1 MLFELWGAFS
11 TPWLAWPPSTAGLFL
26 LGLYLLLLGVGA
38 VRYGAKWRAITQRQW
53 LLTLAFALAAVIAS
67 QLLLVNVPTNN
78 LLPPIDTAA
87 SPVNIWHVIGFV
99 PVLLAAFFLP
109 TPLVV
114 LVGLASGLG
123 RAGWQSHQL
132 LELFHFGLAAWLA
145 VWMLQNRYKGRLF
158 TAVRTPLIASIAP
171 LVILLPLLSALAAYV
186 YAPATATTLAVLDLA
201 LSVFQAQLLVALLEG
216 LSAGLIVQLL
226 WWARPDWRL
235 RTRTLVTSPFD
246 RTLRN
251 RLLSRFILYSLV
263 LAVSLALAVFVSS
276 LQFSRNLIIDQMA
289 NEASTVI
296 NRIPQFRNVRQNLLI
311 EFQND
316 AALTAPQLDDA
327 ASETLRQIFRTG
339 SFYRRLL
346 LVERAPSGELFITSF
361 FPNELSDDL
370 GLNQVEKSAI
380 ERALALNAP
389 VMSEATAVDGSRSS
403 VAMVVPINT
412 PPDAPQRAL
421 VGRVNEVSLNDL
433 LVGLDE
439 ASGMTTGFIVD
450 QLGRVVVHP
459 NPDALLSTW
468 TIPAA
473 PERLL
478 RGENPRSGIAYEGR
492 DSLLNTREIVY
503 TIEAADPRWSVVIT
517 TPYEAV
523 LGLALSTSTSIILV
537 LVVATAVFCIILIIL
552 VQGITR
558 PLNELVEASR
568 SIAVGNYNTPIAT
581 ASDDEVGQLGQAYE
595 QMQKSLRRRMEEL
608 SLLLNISQSIAGSLN
623 VSEGIPTVLQG
634 SLRGTGALGARM
646 VVISPSSGYPLTFG
660 EGPMADRMSLYDRKV
675 MALLRQE
682 RELILHNVAG
692 IKAALE
698 LSDEETA
705 QLPFK
710 ALTAF
715 ALYSPNRFQGVF
727 WLVFR
732 RENSLAQTELDLLRT
747 LAGQAAVL
755 VENARLYATSEGGR
769 RRLSAVLSST
779 TDAVIVTDS
788 TDRILIINPAM
799 EHSFG
804 LKATEARNR
813 LVRDVITNAELAAAL
828 STSNSSGGVSTLEVP
843 LENGRTYFANAST
856 IYTNDGQ
863 ILGRVAVLHDITQM
877 KELDEMKSNFVQMVS
892 HDLRSPL
899 TYMNGFM
906 SMLPMVGD
914 LNEKQTDYLEKIQRG
929 IDQMNDLIKNLLDL
943 GRLEAGL
950 DLMRSSVRLD
960 TMISS
965 IADDLRPM
973 AEESHIKLVVERP
986 VKLPYLSLDNALVRQ
1001 AITNL
1006 VTNAF
1011 KYAPDSETI
1020 TIRADVQKNRSGQD
1034 EVVVSV
1040 TDQGPG
1046 IAPQDQLQLFEKFQR
1061 VKQRE
1066 NIKVKGSGL
1075 GLAIVKSVAER
1086 HGGRAWVKS
1095 DVGQGSTFY
1104 LSFPHEPVD
1113 FGAM

>member
-1 MLFELWGAFS
+1 
-11 TPWLAWPPSTAGLFL
+11 
-26 LGLYLLLLGVGA
+26 
-38 VRYGAKWRAITQRQW
+38 
-53 LLTLAFALAAVIAS
+53 
-67 QLLLVNVPTNN
+67 NN

-87 SPVNIWHVIGFV
+87 SPVNIWHVVGFV

-123 RAGWQSHQL
+123 RAGWQSHQV
-132 LELFHFGLAAWLA
+132 LEIFHLGLAAWFA
-145 VWMLQNRYKGRLF
+145 AWMLRNRYKGRIF
-158 TAVRTPLIASIAP
+158 TAVRWPLFASTVA
-171 LVILLPLLSALAAYV
+171 LVTCLPLFSALAAYV
-186 YAPATATTLAVLDLA
+186 YAPASASPLSVLDLS
-201 LSVFQAQLLVALLEG
+201 LSVFQAQLAVAILEG
-216 LSAGLIVQLL
+216 LSAGLIVQLFL
-226 WWARPDWRL
+226 WAGVLKPSWQTNPA
-235 RTRTLVTSPFD
+235 TLTTSPFD

-251 RLLSRFILYSLV
+251 RLLSRFILYSLL
-263 LAVSLALAVFVSS
+263 LALSLALAVFVSS
-276 LQFSRNLIIDQMA
+276 LRVSRNLIIDQMA
-289 NEASTVI
+289 NEAQTVI
-296 NRIPQFRNVRQNLLI
+296 DRIPLFRNTRQNLLI
-311 EFQND
+311 EFQTD
-316 AALTAPQLDDA
+316 DTLTAVSPTTEA
-327 ASETLRQIFRTG
+327 TNTLRQIFRTG

-346 LVERAPSGELFITSF
+346 LVERDANGELFIVSF
-361 FPNELSDDL
+361 FPSEINDEFA
-370 GLNQVEKSAI
+370 LNKVEKDSI
-380 ERALALNAP
+380 ERALTLNAP

-403 VAMVVPINT
+403 VAMVVPLNT
-412 PPDAPQRAL
+412 NPGDPQRAL

-433 LVGLDE
+433 LTGLDDTD
-439 ASGMTTGFIVD
+439 GTKTGFIVD
-450 QLGRVVVHP
+450 ELGRVVAHP
-459 NPDALLSTW
+459 ELDALLSTW
-468 TIPAA
+468 QIPAE
-473 PERLL
+473 PERPL
-478 RGENPRSGIAYEGR
+478 RGDNMREGIAYEGR
-492 DSLLNTREIVY
+492 DGLLNTRQLVY
-503 TIEAADPRWSVVIT
+503 TIRAADPNWSVVVT
-517 TPYEAV
+517 TPYETV
-523 LGLALSTSTSIILV
+523 LGLALSTSVSIIVV
-537 LVVATAVFCIILIIL
+537 LIIATAVFCIVLIIL
-552 VQGITR
+552 AQGITR
-558 PLNELVEASR
+558 PLNELVDASR
-568 SIAVGNYNTPIAT
+568 RIAAGDYNTPIAT
-581 ASDDEVGQLGQAYE
+581 TSDDEIGELGQAYE

-660 EGPMADRMSLYDRKV
+660 EGPMADRMSLYDRRV
-675 MALLRQE
+675 MALLRQN
-682 RELILHNVAG
+682 RELILHSVRD
-692 IKAALE
+692 IQTALE
-698 LSDEETA
+698 LSDADAA

-732 RENSLAQTELDLLRT
+732 RENSLDQTELDLLRT

-799 EHSFG
+799 ERSFN
-804 LKATEARNR
+804 LNASEARNR
-813 LVRDVITNAELAAAL
+813 LVRDVIHNGELAAAL
-828 STSNSSGGVSTLEVP
+828 STSNSADGVNTLEVP
-843 LENGRTYFANAST
+843 LENGQTFFANAST

-914 LNEKQTDYLEKIQRG
+914 MNEKQIEYLDKIQRG
-929 IDQMNDLIKNLLDL
+929 IDQMNSLIKNLLDL

-950 DLMRSSVRLD
+950 DLMRSPVRLD
-960 TMISS
+960 TMISG
-965 IADDLRPM
+965 IADDLQPM
-973 AEESHIKLVVERP
+973 AEESNIKLVVERP
-986 VKLPYLSLDNALVRQ
+986 VKLPYLNLDNALVRQ

-1011 KYAPDSETI
+1011 KYAPDSPTI
-1020 TIRADVQKNRSGQD
+1020 VIRADVKPGPTGEN
-1034 EVVVSV
+1034 EVVISV
-1040 TDQGPG
+1040 TDKGPG
-1046 IAPQDQLQLFEKFQR
+1046 IAPQDQIQLFEKFQR
-1061 VKQRE
+1061 VKQRG

-1086 HGGRAWVKS
+1086 HGGRAWVTS
-1095 DVGQGSTFY
+1095 AVGKGSTFY
-1104 LSFPHEPVD
+1104 LSFPYEPVD
-1113 FGAM
+1113 FGSM

>member
-1 MLFELWGAFS
+1 M
-11 TPWLAWPPSTAGLFL
+11 
-26 LGLYLLLLGVGA
+26 
-38 VRYGAKWRAITQRQW
+38 
-53 LLTLAFALAAVIAS
+53 TLAFAFAAVIAS
-67 QLLLVNVPTNN
+67 QFLLANVPTNN

-87 SPVNIWHVIGFV
+87 TPVNIWHVIGFV

-114 LVGLASGLG
+114 LIGLASGLG
-123 RAGWQSHQL
+123 RAGWQSHQV
-132 LELFHFGLAAWLA
+132 LEIFHFGFAAWFA
-145 VWMLQNRYKGRLF
+145 VWMLQNNYKRWLF
-158 TAVRTPLIASIAP
+158 TAVRLPLIASVVP
-171 LVILLPLLSALAAYV
+171 LTMLLPLFSALAAYV
-186 YAPATATTLAVLDLA
+186 YAPATATNLSVLDLS
-201 LSVFQAQLLVALLEG
+201 LSVFQAQLFVALLEG
-216 LSAGLIVQLL
+216 VSAGLIVQLL
-226 WWARPDWRL
+226 WWARPEWRI
-235 RTRTLVTSPFD
+235 RPTGLVSSPFD

-251 RLLSRFILYSLV
+251 RLLSRFILYSLL
-263 LAVSLALAVFVSS
+263 LALTLALAVFVSS
-276 LQFSRNLIIDQMA
+276 LRFSRNLIIDQMA
-289 NEASTVI
+289 NEASTIVS
-296 NRIPQFRNVRQNLLI
+296 RIPLFRNVRQNLLI

-316 AALTAPQLDDA
+316 PTLAVTPLADSADN
-327 ASETLRQIFRTG
+327 TLRQIFRTG

-346 LVERAPSGELFITSF
+346 LVERTPSGDLFIASY
-361 FPNELSDDL
+361 FPPDISNDL

-403 VAMVVPINT
+403 VAVVMPINT
-412 PPDAPQRAL
+412 PPDAPQRVL
-421 VGRVNEVSLNDL
+421 VGRINEVSLNDL
-433 LVGLDE
+433 LVGLDDP
-439 ASGMTTGFIVD
+439 SGTTTGFVVD
-450 QLGRVVVHP
+450 ELGRVIVHP

-478 RGENPRSGIAYEGR
+478 RGENTRTGLAYEGR

-503 TIEAADPRWSVVIT
+503 TIDAADPRWSVVVT
-517 TPYEAV
+517 TPYETV
-523 LGLALSTSTSIILV
+523 LGLALNTSTSIMAV
-537 LVVATAVFCIILIIL
+537 LVVATAVFCLVLIFL
-552 VQGITR
+552 AQSITQ

-568 SIAVGNYNTPIAT
+568 RIAAGDYKTPIAT

-595 QMQKSLRRRMEEL
+595 QMQKSLRRRMDEL
-608 SLLLNISQSIAGSLN
+608 SLLLKISQSIAGSLN

-675 MALLRQE
+675 MTILRQNS
-682 RELILHNVAG
+682 ELVLSNVAQ
-692 IKAALE
+692 IKATLE
-698 LSDEETA
+698 LTDEETT

-710 ALTAF
+710 ALVAF
-715 ALYSPNRFQGVF
+715 ALHSPNRFQGVF

-732 RENSLAQTELDLLRT
+732 RENGLEQTELDLLRT
-747 LAGQAAVL
+747 LAGQSAVL

-804 LKATEARNR
+804 LQAAEARHR
-813 LVRDVITNAELAAAL
+813 LVRDVITNEELAAAL
-828 STSNSSGGVSTLEVP
+828 STSDSSGGVSTLEVP
-843 LENGRTYFANAST
+843 LANGQTFFANAST

-914 LNEKQTDYLEKIQRG
+914 LTEKQTDYLDKIQRG
-929 IDQMNDLIKNLLDL
+929 IDQMNALIKNLLDL

-950 DLMRSSVRLD
+950 DLMRSPVRLD
-960 TMISS
+960 SMISG

-973 AEESHIKLVVERP
+973 AEESHIELVVERP
-986 VKLPYLSLDNALVRQ
+986 VKLPYLSVDNALVRQ

-1011 KYAPDSETI
+1011 KYAPDSERI
-1020 TIRADVQKNRSGQD
+1020 TIRADVQANREGRK
-1034 EVVVSV
+1034 EVIISV
-1040 TDQGPG
+1040 IDQGPG
-1046 IAPQDQLQLFEKFQR
+1046 IAPQDQIQLFEKFQR
-1061 VKQRE
+1061 VKQRG
-1066 NIKVKGSGL
+1066 NINVKGSGL

-1113 FGAM
+1113 FAMM